1 MKHMFDRVAFIGDA
15 DLVFPLRILGIKTF
29 SPKTI
34 EEAEQIL
41 QTLEESAIALCFLHE
56 KFLEPLKE
64 KRASIGKKFCPVV
77 VGFSDY
83 REITDHLGEMMRGLA
98 IKATGSDSLVKQRGQ
113 DETR

>member
-1 MKHMFDRVAFIGDA
+1 MFDRVAFIGDV
-15 DLVFPLRILGIKTF
+15 DLVLPLKALGIKTY

-34 EEAEQIL
+34 EEAGQIL
-41 QTLEESAIALCFLHE
+41 WSLEEKEIALCFLHE

-64 KRASIGKKFCPVV
+64 KREILGKKFCPVV

-83 REITDHLGEMMRGLA
+83 REITDHLGKMMKDLA